1 MSVKRRPDTGKWE
14 VRWRENGRNRSKS
27 FRLKGDADRWWLE
40 VERRKR
46 LGTLAELTA
55 PDQTLAEF
63 VEEYWKV
70 HAIPRLAPKTRSDY
84 RQAWGKHA
92 HARLGGLK
100 LRELSPRRMSL
111 FMAELREQ
119 GVGEPTIL
127 KTLTMLQSVFASAVE
142 WGALPTNPV
151 AGVRNRPRQRPTRVV
166 RPQPPAQVERL
177 RRYVEQRGATGE
189 ASATLISVLAY
200 AGLRPG
206 EALALRWSNV
216 ADRTLHVTRSLA
228 LGSEKETKTGVR
240 RTVRLLSP
248 LAEDLRRFRG
258 HDDDNALVFPRPG
271 GGAWQD
277 HDWRNWRR
285 RVLQRAAAAEGL
297 PGLRPYDLRHS
308 FVSLLI
314 QEGQSILEVARQAG
328 HSPQT
333 CLRTYA
339 HLFDDFDP
347 ADRRLAEDVI
357 WEARGQTDVREM
369 YAVEAAAA

>member
-1 MSVKRRPDTGKWE
+1 VSVKRRPDTGRWE

-27 FRLKGDADRWWLE
+27 FHLKGDADRWWLE

-70 HAIPRLAPKTRSDY
+70 YAIPRLSEKTLSDY
-84 RQAWGKHA
+84 RQVWGKHA
-92 HARLGGLK
+92 YARLAGLK
-100 LRELSPRRMSL
+100 LRELSPRRMSI

-142 WGALPTNPV
+142 WGALQANPV
-151 AGVRNRPRQRPTRVV
+151 AGVRNRPRQRPARVV
-166 RPQPPAQVERL
+166 SPPAPAQVERL
-177 RRYVEQRGATGE
+177 RRQVEQHESTAL
-189 ASATLISVLAY
+189 ASTTLISVLAY

-216 ADRTLHVTRSLA
+216 GARTLHVSRSLA
-228 LGSEKETKTGVR
+228 LGGEKETKTGGAR
-240 RTVRLLSP
+240 SVRLLGP
-248 LAEDLRRFRG
+248 LLDDLRRLRAQSG
-258 HDDDNALVFPRPG
+258 PDELVFPRPA
-271 GGAWQD
+271 GGAWKD

-285 RVLQRAAAAEGL
+285 RVFQRAAAREGA
-297 PGLRPYDLRHS
+297 PGIRPYDLRHS

-328 HSPQT
+328 HSPET

-339 HLFDDFDP
+339 HLFEDFDP
-347 ADRRLAEDVI
+347 AERQLAEDVI
-357 WEARGQTDVREM
+357 REARARTDVREM
-369 YAVEAAAA
+369 YAVEKAAA

>member
-1 MSVKRRPDTGKWE
+1 MSVKRRADTGKWE

-40 VERRKR
+40 VDRRKR

-55 PDQTLAEF
+55 ADQTLAEF
-63 VEEYWKV
+63 VEEYWRL
-70 HAIPRLAPKTRSDY
+70 HAIPVLQPKTRADY
-84 RQAWGKHA
+84 RQVWGKHA
-92 HARLGGLK
+92 HTRLGGLK
-100 LRELSPRRMSL
+100 LREFSPRRMAL

-142 WGALPTNPV
+142 WGAVQSNPV
-151 AGVRNRPRQRPTRVV
+151 ARVRNRPRQRATRVV
-166 RPQPPAQVERL
+166 VPIPPAQVEGL
-177 RRYVEQRGATGE
+177 RRQSGVQG
-189 ASATLISVLAY
+189 SATLISVLAY

-206 EALALRWSNV
+206 EALALHWSSV
-216 ADRTLHVTRSLA
+216 AERTIHVTRSLA
-228 LGSEKETKTGVR
+228 LGSEKGTKTGAM
-240 RTVRLLSP
+240 RTVRLLGP
-248 LAEDLRRFRG
+248 LADDLRELQARATS
-258 HDDDNALVFPRPG
+258 DLVFPRSDG
-271 GGAWQD
+271 RAWQD

-285 RVLQRAAAAEGL
+285 RAFQRAAAFEGL
-297 PGLRPYDLRHS
+297 SGVRPYDLRHS

-339 HLFDDFDP
+339 HLFEDFDP
-347 ADRRLAEDVI
+347 AERMPAETI
-357 WEARGQTDVREM
+357 IKEARSQLDVREM
-369 YAVEAAAA
+369 YADKRAAA

>member
-1 MSVKRRPDTGKWE
+1 VSVKRRLDTGKWE
-14 VRWRENGRNRSKS
+14 VRWRENARNRSKS
-27 FRLKGDADRWWLE
+27 FRLKADADRWWLE

-46 LGTLAELTA
+46 LGTLAQLTA
-55 PDQTLAEF
+55 VDQTLAEF
-63 VEEYWKV
+63 VEEYWRV
-70 HAIPRLAPKTRSDY
+70 YAIPVLSQKTRSDY
-84 RQAWGKHA
+84 RQVWGKHA
-92 HARLGGLK
+92 LPRLGGVN

-111 FMAELREQ
+111 FMADLRDQ
-119 GVGEPTIL
+119 GVGEPSIL

-142 WGALPTNPV
+142 EGALQTNPA

-166 RPQPPAQVERL
+166 SPVAPAQVECFRHRL
-177 RRYVEQRGATGE
+177 EQHGSRGAT
-189 ASATLISVLAY
+189 SATVISVMAY

-206 EALALRWSNV
+206 ETLALRWSDV
-216 ADRTLHVTRSLA
+216 GTRTLHITRSLA
-228 LGSEKETKTGVR
+228 LGSEKDTKTGGT
-240 RTVRLLSP
+240 RTVRLLTP
-248 LAEDLRRFRG
+248 LADDLDQLRAQSG
-258 HDDDNALVFPRPG
+258 DSELLFPRAA

-285 RVLQRAAAAEGL
+285 RVFQRAAASEGM
-297 PGLRPYDLRHS
+297 PGVRPYDLRHS

-347 ADRRLAEDVI
+347 AERRPAEDVI
-357 WEARGQTDVREM
+357 REARAQLDVREM
-369 YAVEAAAA
+369 YAVEGAAT

>member
-1 MSVKRRPDTGKWE
+1 MSVKRRGDTGRWE

-27 FRLKGDADRWWLE
+27 FHLKGDADRWWLE
-40 VERRKR
+40 VDRRKR

-63 VEEYWKV
+63 VEEYWKFY
-70 HAIPRLAPKTRSDY
+70 AIPRLSVKTRSDY
-84 RQAWGKHA
+84 RQVWGKHA
-92 HARLGGLK
+92 HPRLGGLK
-100 LRELSPRRMSL
+100 LRELSARRMSL

-127 KTLTMLQSVFASAVE
+127 KALTMLQSVFASAVE

-151 AGVRNRPRQRPTRVV
+151 AGVRNRPRQRPARVA

-177 RRYVEQRGATGE
+177 RRYIEHRGAMGA

-206 EALALRWSNV
+206 EALALRWSNI
-216 ADRTLHVTRSLA
+216 ADRTIYVTQSLA
-228 LGSEKETKTGVR
+228 LGSEKATKTGTR
-240 RTVRLLSP
+240 RTVSLLAP
-248 LAEDLRRFRG
+248 LAEDLRRFRR
-258 HDDDNALVFPRPG
+258 HADANDLVFPRPNG
-271 GGAWQD
+271 GVWQD

-285 RVLQRAAAAEGL
+285 RVFQRAAAAEGC
-297 PGLRPYDLRHS
+297 PGAVPYDLRHS

-347 ADRRLAEDVI
+347 AERRPAEDVI
-357 WEARGQTDVREM
+357 REARAQADVREK
-369 YAVEAAAA
+369 YAVEQAAA